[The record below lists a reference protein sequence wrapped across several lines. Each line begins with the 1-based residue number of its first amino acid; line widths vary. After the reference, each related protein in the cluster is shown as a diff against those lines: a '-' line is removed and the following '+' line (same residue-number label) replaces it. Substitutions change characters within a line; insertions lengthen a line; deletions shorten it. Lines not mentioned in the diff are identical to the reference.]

1 MIESVEMERNP
12 ELSRDVPKLLNVTEN
27 DRFDVLKRYNVS
39 SKGLQDIIYSIQ
51 EWYEKQPHLPKGKLD
66 NHMIFQHLML
76 KGFSIEEVKD
86 KIDNCVSAK
95 RKMPEILLN
104 RDPLEPRIN
113 EYLKFGFLVVL
124 PKKTPRN
131 HRVTIFRIKQPIDL
145 VASDVV
151 KIASMFLAYRMYNDS
166 SLGEQWI
173 FDLTNVSFHNSVQ
186 MTPALLTK
194 LIFYLR
200 FCYGAKIK
208 GIHFVNMPSFII
220 PIINILKKLMKPKVA
235 KRIYVYSSFNDLN
248 NLISKTILP
257 KEYGGDE
264 ITCDEITENWRKAL
278 QSDAWIEY
286 FAEEDKVMSDEALR
300 TRILNSD
307 DFFGLEGS
315 FRKLE
320 VD

>member
-1 MIESVEMERNP
+1 MIESLEKERNAK
-12 ELSRDVPKLLNVTEN
+12 LSQDALKLLNVTEN
-27 DRFDVLKRYNVS
+27 DRLDVLKRYNVS
-39 SKGLQDIIYSIQ
+39 PKGLQDIIYSIQ

-66 NHMIFQHLML
+66 SHMIFQHLML

-86 KIDNCVSAK
+86 KIDNCVSGK
-95 RKMPEILLN
+95 RKMPELLLN
-104 RDPLEPRIN
+104 RDPLDPIMN
-113 EYLKFGFLVVL
+113 ECLKFGYFVIL
-124 PKKTPRN
+124 PKKTPRS

-145 VASDVV
+145 VASDVA
-151 KIASMFLAYRMYNDS
+151 KMALMLLSYRMYTDS

-194 LIFYLR
+194 LVYFIR

-220 PIINILKKLMKPKVA
+220 PIINVLKKILKPKVA
-235 KRIYVYSSFNDLN
+235 KRIYVYSDFNELGG
-248 NLISKTILP
+248 LFSKSILP

-264 ITCDEITENWRKAL
+264 ITCDEITENWRKSV
-278 QSDAWIEY
+278 QSDAWVEY
-286 FAEEDKVMSDEALR
+286 FAEQDKVMSDEALR
-300 TRILNSD
+300 TRHLNSD